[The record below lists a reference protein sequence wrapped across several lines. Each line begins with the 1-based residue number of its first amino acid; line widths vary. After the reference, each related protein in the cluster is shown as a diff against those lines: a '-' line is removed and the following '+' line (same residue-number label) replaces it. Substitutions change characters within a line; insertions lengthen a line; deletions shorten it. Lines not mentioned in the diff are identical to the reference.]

1 MDTQHHADIPNRIK
15 AKDVPHPG
23 TWIAAVIVAVLVAM
37 LIHGLVTNPNYQ
49 WDIVWLYLRDVKVV
63 QGIGYTLLLLSLIH
77 I

>member
-37 LIHGLVTNPNYQ
+37 LAHGLVGEHIQ
-49 WDIVWLYLRDVKVV
+49 RRDRR
-63 QGIGYTLLLLSLIH
+63 SLVHIH
-77 I
+77 AQHTPAFRTAKHRRR